1 MVKLHIFVS
10 ITINPDLKAP
20 TSILYRRSVKIYRT
34 YAYNINVYTSVKIQ
48 ST

>member
-10 ITINPDLKAP
+10 IMINPDLKAP
-20 TSILYRRSVKIYRT
+20 TSILHRTSVKIYRT